1 MLHCSET
8 SIVKAWAIH
17 DWAAQALG
25 VMSGQELKGTQL
37 SLEYML
43 TCWQGWHGKKQLNW
57 NFTNTSSSES
67 LPTTNSHM
75 QDLSARL
82 EQFDSWNN
90 LNNLTVCK
98 ILENKL
104 AICKTTQDLFVRALP
119 HQCNPVQ
126 LGIAYVM
133 MCFRKPTHWHKNNR
147 INRSIACYP
156 SRKAELELR
165 HKMES
170 AVKSLRSK
178 TVYSFYNFG
187 AVSEVTV

>member
-1 MLHCSET
+1 MLHCSK
-8 SIVKAWAIH
+8 SVKVKAWAIH

-43 TCWQGWHGKKQLNW
+43 TCWQGWHGKKLLNW
-57 NFTNTSSSES
+57 NFTNTLISEL

-104 AICKTTQDLFVRALP
+104 AICKTTQDLFVKGFASSVQSRSTRASVLNDVFQKTYTLTQKQSNKSIDCMLP
-119 HQCNPVQ
+119 
-126 LGIAYVM
+126 I
-133 MCFRKPTHWHKNNR
+133 
-147 INRSIACYP
+147 
-156 SRKAELELR
+156 
-165 HKMES
+165 
-170 AVKSLRSK
+170 
-178 TVYSFYNFG
+178 
-187 AVSEVTV
+187 